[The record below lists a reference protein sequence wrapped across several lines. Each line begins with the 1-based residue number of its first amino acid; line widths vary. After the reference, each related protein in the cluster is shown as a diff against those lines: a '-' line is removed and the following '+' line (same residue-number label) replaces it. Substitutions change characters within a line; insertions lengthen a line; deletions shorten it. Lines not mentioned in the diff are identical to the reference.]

1 MCSWWDVSQAL
12 AEGTSMVSSCL
23 WLIRDRW
30 TVTSPKVVLK
40 VNGPRPA
47 LDTSAGFA
55 AAVLQDQLLVGLL
68 DEGSEEPAPDLKAGL
83 MDERLDL
90 VGEVLVL
97 DGTGRDIPSD
107 SCSEKA

>member
-1 MCSWWDVSQAL
+1 
-12 AEGTSMVSSCL
+12 
-23 WLIRDRW
+23 
-30 TVTSPKVVLK
+30 
-40 VNGPRPA
+40 
-47 LDTSAGFA
+47 
-55 AAVLQDQLLVGLL
+55 
-68 DEGSEEPAPDLKAGL
+68 

>member
-1 MCSWWDVSQAL
+1 M
-12 AEGTSMVSSCL
+12 
-23 WLIRDRW
+23 
-30 TVTSPKVVLK
+30 
-40 VNGPRPA
+40 
-47 LDTSAGFA
+47 DTGAGFA

-68 DEGSEEPAPDLKAGL
+68 DEGSEEPALDLKAGL

-97 DGTGRDIPSD
+97 GGTGRDIPSD

>member
-40 VNGPRPA
+40 VNGRVPLAGYQRR
-47 LDTSAGFA
+47 LCRGGSAG
-55 AAVLQDQLLVGLL
+55 
-68 DEGSEEPAPDLKAGL
+68 PAP
-83 MDERLDL
+83 
-90 VGEVLVL
+90 
-97 DGTGRDIPSD
+97 GRPSR
-107 SCSEKA
+107 

>member
-1 MCSWWDVSQAL
+1 
-12 AEGTSMVSSCL
+12 MVPSCL

-40 VNGPRPA
+40 VNGRVPRHGYQR
-47 LDTSAGFA
+47 GFA

-68 DEGSEEPAPDLKAGL
+68 DEGSEEPALDLKAGL

-97 DGTGRDIPSD
+97 GRHGQGHPQRQLQ
-107 SCSEKA
+107 EKA